1 MASKRRAYVNRGRDV
16 VTIGDVTIK
25 PGATVALDESAW
37 AEADERAGLYR
48 DFRETVEQ
56 VLELVN

>member
-1 MASKRRAYVNRGRDV
+1 MASKRKYVNRGRDV
-16 VTIGDVTIK
+16 VKVGDVVIV
-25 PGATVALDESAW
+25 PGATVALDETSW
-37 AEADERAGLYR
+37 AEADEQAGLYR

>member
-1 MASKRRAYVNRGRDV
+1 MASERKYINRGKAPIVID
-16 VTIGDVTIK
+16 GQTIK
-25 PGATVALDESAW
+25 PGATVALDETSW

>member
-1 MASKRRAYVNRGRDV
+1 MASKRKYVNRGKSS

-25 PGATVALDESAW
+25 PGSTVALDESAW
-37 AEADERAGLYR
+37 AEADEQAGLYR
-48 DFRETVEQ
+48 DLSETVEQ